1 MLTAEKWNPNQSRDN
16 IGRFGSGSAK
26 QAKTQKDEI
35 TGHKTGAVPGDYQG
49 KGQHPLHTSTP
60 AGKPHRPRGGRGRAR
75 KLTENRM
82 YAMRLFAPITK
93 VDEAKRLVYLRVA
106 DETPDRADEVFDY
119 AESRPYFENWS
130 KNQFEASGGK
140 SYGNVRAMH
149 GKSAAGIVFK
159 PLDFSDSSK
168 AIDAVIKVTDDQD
181 WSKCLDGTY
190 TGGSIGGS
198 YVKKTDQIIGEKTY
212 KRYVA
217 DPAEISLVD
226 SPCIPTARF
235 FDVIK
240 ADGAIEKREFKATEL
255 KIEATPQ
262 EVDDFTKALVENKVA
277 LKDVMG
283 WISEFAA
290 DKAADAMLLTAEAIE
305 KMDDV
310 AKREF
315 SSDERKAAAK
325 QGQALPD
332 GSFPIKTVGDLENAI
347 RAYGRAKDKAA
358 AKAHIIKR
366 AKALGASDKIPEAW
380 TKDSGKAAGGDL
392 KKGMYTVQSM
402 AECLSCLA
410 SIASQCESE
419 DEWEKDNSAM
429 PAKMRNLVEDAIELF
444 KEMSEEET
452 EELLSELKTQANVGD
467 DDEIEMAMEMALKV
481 GTLKK
486 RLTDPALPVVELAK
500 ICEEHK
506 EPLTSAAMADMP
518 ALVKRILEKA
528 GARHSKLD
536 MQHLQAAHDHLV
548 DMGADCDSDGEKGAK
563 RGDLSKGNAEVVAL
577 KTLVEE
583 QAARL
588 KRLEDQPVPYVT
600 LRAVGKATPAE
611 TQPTSAGTAKP
622 EPINLTKDD
631 YILNADGTVNMPA
644 TMALKSLSPAAA

>member
-75 KLTENRM
+75 KLTENGMAQMRM
-82 YAMRLFAPITK
+82 FAPITK
-93 VDEAKRLVYLRVA
+93 VDEAKRTVYGRACQEVA
-106 DETPDRADEVFDY
+106 DRADEIFDY
-119 AESRPYFENWS
+119 KTSVPYFKEWS
-130 KNQFEASGGK
+130 AGFEKDTDGK
-140 SYGNVRAMH
+140 SLGNLRAMH
-149 GKSAAGIVFK
+149 GKVAAGK
-159 PLDFSDSSK
+159 LT
-168 AIDAVIKVTDDQD
+168 AIDFNDTELAIDVAAKIVDDGE
-181 WSKCLDGTY
+181 WSKVLEGVY
-190 TGGSIGGS
+190 TGFSIGGS
-198 YVKKTDQIIGEKTY
+198 YVGDRISETIGEKTI
-212 KRYVA
+212 KRYTA
-217 DPAEISLVD
+217 KPAEISLVD

-235 FDVIK
+235 FDVVK

-290 DKAADAMLLTAEAIE
+290 DKAADAMRLTAEDIE

-577 KTLVEE
+577 KMLVEE